1 VHLTDLTKG
10 QYFGGNCFNSNKL
23 CILLSPELA
32 LLTKKPR
39 AASIHAV
46 GEVVCAG

>member
-1 VHLTDLTKG
+1 MLLVLCVLT
-10 QYFGGNCFNSNKL
+10 S
-23 CILLSPELA
+23 SELA

-46 GEVVCAG
+46 GDAICAG